1 MLRSMQIGLFVAAS
15 VVLVLVVGLFL
26 TRPRL
31 GSDRLPTS
39 REGPTANRL
48 EQSPSEAPSAREGQP
63 NDAPGE
69 SLASGEPGLRIPVY
83 AKASK
88 VVSRSGQ
95 GEGARWYEVSFVTP
109 DPFDRVVK
117 FYQDQAG
124 KKATTYLS
132 ESAKVKSALIAI
144 APTFQDQ
151 TTVNISR
158 DVGSRETK
166 VVILRNLLILPN
178 QPVQGKGQGGGG
190 EGAPSVRPDGR
201 K

>member
-1 MLRSMQIGLFVAAS
+1 MRIGLFVAAS
-15 VVLVLVVGLFL
+15 VALVLVVGFFL
-26 TRPRL
+26 TRSRPW
-31 GSDRLPTS
+31 SDRLPTS
-39 REGPTANRL
+39 REGPAANRL
-48 EQSPSEAPSAREGQP
+48 EQRPSETSGESL
-63 NDAPGE
+63 GE
-69 SLASGEPGLRIPVY
+69 SLASGGSGVRIPVY
-83 AKASK
+83 ARASK

-124 KKATTYLS
+124 RKATTYLS

-178 QPVQGKGQGGGG
+178 QPAQGKGRGGGG
-190 EGAPSVRPDGR
+190 EGAPSVRPEGR